1 MKIGVPVR
9 RSWSVRTRLTLIA
22 VTTAALSDTAVTAVA
37 LYFLHDLAD
46 AYYPGEPIPW
56 YVHPGLFAFLVGT
69 SALGVAF
76 SGISAYRTVTGA
88 LGPVNSITSELAEIT
103 STDLGRRVPV
113 PDAHDEI
120 RELAQTINQ
129 ALDRLEKAV
138 ERQRRFA
145 SDASHD
151 LRSPLTAMR
160 AQVEEALHYPEDV
173 DWGPKAQAMLASL
186 DRLQAIVADLLTLA
200 KLDAAA
206 PSARERIDL
215 GRMVADELDRRERR
229 VEVVRRLEP
238 SVTVAGDPLQ
248 LARLLTNLMDNAER
262 HATSA
267 IMVTVSAHEGKAVLE
282 VLDDGAGIAPAQR
295 EVVFA
300 RFTRL
305 DAARARDA
313 GGTGLGLPIAR
324 EIAQTHGGSLV
335 VEDSSRGARFVL
347 RIPLARRASDPGRP
361 SGHSPGRAAAG

>member
-282 VLDDGAGIAPAQR
+282 VLDDGAGIAPPSGRWSSPGSPGWTPHGPGTPGAPGWACPSPGDRPDPRR
-295 EVVFA
+295 E
-300 RFTRL
+300 
-305 DAARARDA
+305 
-313 GGTGLGLPIAR
+313 
-324 EIAQTHGGSLV
+324 
-335 VEDSSRGARFVL
+335 
-347 RIPLARRASDPGRP
+347 PGRGGQLP
-361 SGHSPGRAAAG
+361 GCALRAAHSAGPQGQRPRPPVRALPGRAAAG